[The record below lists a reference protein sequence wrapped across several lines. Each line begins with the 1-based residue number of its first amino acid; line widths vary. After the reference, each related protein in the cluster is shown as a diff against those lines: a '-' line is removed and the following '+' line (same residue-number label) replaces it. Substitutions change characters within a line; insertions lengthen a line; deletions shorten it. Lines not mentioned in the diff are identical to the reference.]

1 MVSPPRA
8 TAGRR
13 RRTRGRR
20 GSVRINASNPA
31 SAYGDTDVEAL
42 AAAAALYAP
51 TLLAEPCLS
60 GSPSMKLGPH
70 RGKEGCLLMW
80 LGGFLFVEGGRFIQ
94 SILLPL
100 PAQKMVHP
108 SLVCLQLWRR

>member
-1 MVSPPRA
+1 MEQPWPPAAAPPTTTSCSALSSPPRA

-42 AAAAALYAP
+42 AATAALYAP

-60 GSPSMKLGPH
+60 GSPSMYAVGDLQVQACCYH
-70 RGKEGCLLMW
+70 LQFAEESWVLTEG
-80 LGGFLFVEGGRFIQ
+80 R
-94 SILLPL
+94 
-100 PAQKMVHP
+100 KD
-108 SLVCLQLWRR
+108 VC